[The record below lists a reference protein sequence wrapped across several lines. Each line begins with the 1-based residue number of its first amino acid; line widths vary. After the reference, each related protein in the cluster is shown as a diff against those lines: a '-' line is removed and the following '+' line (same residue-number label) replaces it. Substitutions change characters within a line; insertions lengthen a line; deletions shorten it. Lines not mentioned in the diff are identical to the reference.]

1 MTRRRLGLL
10 LALGFG
16 VGLAFF
22 ALPAEAQTFSLN
34 LGQSGTFTGRIVQ
47 LIALLTVLSLA
58 PSILVVMTSFTRI
71 IVVLSL
77 LRSALGTQSAPPN
90 TVLVSLALFLTFFV
104 MQPTLQRSYDNGIR
118 PLIENQIDD
127 QTAFK
132 RSIAPLHQF
141 MMEHVRRTDLD
152 LFMSMGK
159 VAPVAN
165 PAAVPLRVLIPAFLV
180 GELKRAFEIGFLL
193 YVPFVII
200 DMVVA
205 SILMSMGMMMIPPV
219 MVSLP
224 FKLIFFVLVNG
235 WSLVASSLVRSFG
248 AG

>member
-1 MTRRRLGLL
+1 MCAASAVAAKLSSGRGAAAEAPDAGLL
-10 LALGFG
+10 RAD
-16 VGLAFF
+16 
-22 ALPAEAQTFSLN
+22 
-34 LGQSGTFTGRIVQ
+34 TGRIVQ

-165 PAAVPLRVLIPAFLV
+165 PAAVPLR
-180 GELKRAFEIGFLL
+180 
-193 YVPFVII
+193 
-200 DMVVA
+200 A
-205 SILMSMGMMMIPPV
+205 SKVDSCPNIHLG
-219 MVSLP
+219 LP
-224 FKLIFFVLVNG
+224 
-235 WSLVASSLVRSFG
+235 
-248 AG
+248 